1 MKRRRNMKRSITLLI
16 LFISALVFTSCCS
29 VSRLECPSSCKHD
42 SIAAKPLSGI
52 DEPQK
57 GRTFWKARWEA
68 KINQAKADGEKCRI
82 VFLGDSI
89 THFWESK
96 GKEVYDETFPKYH
109 TLNLGFS
116 GDRTQHT
123 LWIAQE
129 SGVFNIVHPD
139 LIVIMI
145 GTNNIGWKESSP
157 AEAACG
163 IRQILKAL
171 RKNAPQAKILLFDVF
186 PCGEKPT
193 DAHRLLVNEINAQLP
208 AMADG
213 KHIFHLSINDKL
225 MDADG
230 TIQKSMMADFLHPG
244 KPGYIIW
251 RDAIQPYIDRF
262 VAP

>member
-1 MKRRRNMKRSITLLI
+1 MKRSIISLI
-16 LFISALVFTSCCS
+16 VIISALVLSSCRS
-29 VSRLECPSSCKHD
+29 VSRLNCPGGCKHA
-42 SIAAKPLSGI
+42 SIAAKPRSGI

-57 GRTFWKARWEA
+57 GRAFWKSRWEA
-68 KINQAKADGEKCRI
+68 KLKQAKAEGNKCRI

-129 SGVFNIVHPD
+129 SGIFDIVHPD

-157 AEAACG
+157 TEAICG
-163 IRQILKAL
+163 IRQILKVL
-171 RKNAPQAKILLFDVF
+171 RKNAPQAKILIFDVF
-186 PCGEKPT
+186 PRGEKPT
-193 DAHRLLVNEINAQLP
+193 DTYRQQVNEINAHLP
-208 AMADG
+208 ALADG
-213 KHIFHLSINDKL
+213 THIFHASINDRL

-230 TIQKSMMADFLHPG
+230 TIPKSMMADFLHPG

-251 RDAIQPYIDRF
+251 RDAILPYIDRF
-262 VAP
+262 VKP

>member
-1 MKRRRNMKRSITLLI
+1 MKKTTTLSIILISAI
-16 LFISALVFTSCCS
+16 LFAGCHSM
-29 VSRLECPSSCKHD
+29 SRLECPDGCQHD

-52 DEPQK
+52 NEPQK
-57 GRTFWKARWEA
+57 GRQFWKGRWEA
-68 KINQAKADGEKCRI
+68 KLNQAKAEGDNCRI

-89 THFWESK
+89 THFWESN
-96 GKEVYDETFPKYH
+96 GKEVFDQTFPKYH

-129 SGVFNIVHPD
+129 SGVFDIVHPN

-171 RKNAPQAKILLFDVF
+171 RKNAPQAIILLFDVF
-186 PCGEKPT
+186 PCGEKPS
-193 DAHRLLVNEINAQLP
+193 DAHRQLVNQINAQLP
-208 AMADG
+208 PMADG
-213 KHIFHLSINDKL
+213 RHIFHVSINDKL

-230 TIQKSMMADFLHPG
+230 TIQKSMMSDFLHPG
-244 KPGYIIW
+244 KPGYVIW
-251 RDAIQPYIDRF
+251 RDAMLPYINKYCEE
-262 VAP
+262 

>member
-1 MKRRRNMKRSITLLI
+1 MNKSITHLI
-16 LFISALVFTSCCS
+16 LLISALVLTSCCS
-29 VSRLECPSSCKHD
+29 VSRLECPSNCKHE

-57 GRTFWKARWEA
+57 GRKFWKARWEA
-68 KINQAKADGEKCRI
+68 KLDQAKTDGEKCRI

-96 GKEVYDETFPKYH
+96 GKEVYEETFPKYH
-109 TLNLGFS
+109 TLDLGFS

-129 SGVFNIVHPD
+129 SGIFDIVHPN
-139 LIVIMI
+139 LIVLMI

-157 AEAACG
+157 AETVCG
-163 IRQILKAL
+163 IRQILKAI

-186 PCGEKPT
+186 PRGEKPT
-193 DAHRLLVNEINAQLP
+193 DAYRQKVNEINAQLP
-208 AMADG
+208 AMADD
-213 KHIFHLSINDKL
+213 KFIFHISINDKL

-251 RDAIQPYIDRF
+251 RDAIQPYINRF